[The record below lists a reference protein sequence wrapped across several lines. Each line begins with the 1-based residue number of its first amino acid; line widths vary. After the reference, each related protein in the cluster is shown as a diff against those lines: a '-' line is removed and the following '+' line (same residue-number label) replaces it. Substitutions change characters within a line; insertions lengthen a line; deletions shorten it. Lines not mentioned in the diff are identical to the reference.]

1 VGKPTISDDDFKQIF
16 SNIEAILA
24 YNTKFY
30 EKLEN
35 RISVWTMDKKIADL
49 FLTEMKPM
57 IVIYTVYTTSYDNAL
72 TVLETA
78 KAKYTAFKNIL
89 KEVCEKE
96 FQGQDVSSIL
106 ITPIQRMT
114 RYMLLL
120 KEVIKFTRP
129 DHPDLKDLN
138 KAFQEVSDAITK
150 VNETKRNIDR
160 EKKRQEDVSRL
171 RKKIECKHEDINWA
185 VSRDLLRECTILI
198 YDPDTEKQVE
208 RNLYLFT
215 DMALL
220 TRSKKSSKSKE
231 ALTNVI
237 LLDNAKT
244 ENMADG
250 SDFLDQNVKN
260 AFMIHTPI
268 VSYLFFATSQE
279 EKKQLYADFIQ
290 IIADYK
296 IKKQQTSSIG
306 F

>member
-1 VGKPTISDDDFKQIF
+1 
-16 SNIEAILA
+16 
-24 YNTKFY
+24 
-30 EKLEN
+30 
-35 RISVWTMDKKIADL
+35 MDKKIADL
-49 FLTEMKPM
+49 FLTEIKPM

-72 TVLETA
+72 TVLEAA
-78 KAKYTAFKNIL
+78 KAKYSAFKNLL

-138 KAFQEVSDAITK
+138 KAFHEVSDAITK
-150 VNETKRNIDR
+150 VNETKRSIDK

-171 RKKIECKHEDINWA
+171 RKKIDCSKQEEVNWA
-185 VSRDLLRECTILI
+185 VSRDLLRECTLLI

-220 TRSKKSSKSKE
+220 TRSKRSSKTKE
-231 ALTNVI
+231 VLTNVI
-237 LLDNAKT
+237 LIDNAKT

-250 SDFLDQNVKN
+250 SDFLDQVVKN

-268 VSYLFFATSQE
+268 VSYLLFATSEE
-279 EKKQLYADFIQ
+279 EKKQLYADFVQ
-290 IIADYK
+290 VIADYK